1 MSIAAEVSRVERKF
15 VLPVKV
21 AEDLY
26 GRLRL
31 LLPGDP
37 FQGYE
42 PYTVRSLY
50 FDSFYNED

>member
-37 FQGYE
+37 F
-42 PYTVRSLY
+42 
-50 FDSFYNED
+50 